1 MNLEHLKISLKIL
14 IVIAVMALVVVSV
27 GVFASIQMKAIDGA
41 YSDVID
47 RVDGA
52 TELLTRSNRVFT
64 LYGRDAYALDL
75 ESTDEGNARLTAEV
89 ESSRKKVEELLTA
102 VRQKVPEYAEEV
114 DSADRKLKAAF
125 AACAAP
131 IKHAGDVTAPQ
142 DIVDAGARLKAEC
155 DPPFNDASNALTA
168 TVDSFIKHAAQAS
181 EDLSAKTRR
190 TIFITLGG
198 ILAGLAVGV
207 LFSLWISRSAI
218 VTPLNHLGVTMKRL
232 AENDLT
238 VAIDGTDR
246 RDEIGAMARTVEVF
260 KTNSIERQ
268 NLEARE
274 RTELE
279 ARERRGRRVEELTRG
294 FDQAVSS
301 MLSTVSGT
309 SEEMQGMAQ
318 AMSANA
324 EQTSRQA
331 TTVAAATEEATS
343 NIQTVASAAEELT
356 SSIREIGRQVEE
368 SARISHAAS
377 GEAERTDATVKG
389 LAEKSARI
397 GEVVNLINDIASQTN
412 LLALN
417 ATIEA
422 ARAGEAGKGFAVVA
436 GEVKHLANQTA
447 KATEEIGAQVAGVQ
461 LATREA
467 VAAIAGIVSR
477 IGEISQIASAIAAAV
492 EQQSA
497 ATVEIARNVT
507 QAAAGAQEVAS
518 TITGVTQAAGET
530 GTAAGQVLSSARQL
544 ATQAGNLRNE
554 VTKFL
559 EGVKVA

>member
-218 VTPLNHLGVTMKRL
+218 VTPPEPPGRNHEALGRKRS
-232 AENDLT
+232 
-238 VAIDGTDR
+238 DR
-246 RDEIGAMARTVEVF
+246 CHRWNR
-260 KTNSIERQ
+260 S
-268 NLEARE
+268 
-274 RTELE
+274 
-279 ARERRGRRVEELTRG
+279 
-294 FDQAVSS
+294 
-301 MLSTVSGT
+301 
-309 SEEMQGMAQ
+309 
-318 AMSANA
+318 
-324 EQTSRQA
+324 
-331 TTVAAATEEATS
+331 
-343 NIQTVASAAEELT
+343 
-356 SSIREIGRQVEE
+356 
-368 SARISHAAS
+368 
-377 GEAERTDATVKG
+377 KG
-389 LAEKSARI
+389 
-397 GEVVNLINDIASQTN
+397 
-412 LLALN
+412 
-417 ATIEA
+417 
-422 ARAGEAGKGFAVVA
+422 
-436 GEVKHLANQTA
+436 
-447 KATEEIGAQVAGVQ
+447 
-461 LATREA
+461 
-467 VAAIAGIVSR
+467 
-477 IGEISQIASAIAAAV
+477 
-492 EQQSA
+492 
-497 ATVEIARNVT
+497 
-507 QAAAGAQEVAS
+507 
-518 TITGVTQAAGET
+518 
-530 GTAAGQVLSSARQL
+530 
-544 ATQAGNLRNE
+544 
-554 VTKFL
+554 
-559 EGVKVA
+559 